1 MGEPVEE
8 GFGVE
13 GDGGGGEGGDD
24 EGLAVWGEEYWGALG
39 EFEEADVLGD
49 DGLFDVGWLH
59 AIFSLFH
66 FRAGYQIL
74 GWKMV
79 GCGGG
84 VWLYGVGSRWV
95 AGFGW
100 GGRKGL

>member
-24 EGLAVWGEEYWGALG
+24 EGLAVWGEEQWGALG

-49 DGLFDVGWLH
+49 DGMFDVGWLH
-59 AIFSLFH
+59 CDFLLISFSRGVPNFEVENVG
-66 FRAGYQIL
+66 FW
-74 GWKMV
+74 GWEMA
-79 GCGGG
+79 
-84 VWLYGVGSRWV
+84 VWCWE
-95 AGFGW
+95 
-100 GGRKGL
+100 